1 VSLRSKLERRK
12 GKGEPGD
19 AIAPLPR
26 RKGEWGVGIEEE
38 DGDLPVRAS
47 SREELLEGLRREME
61 RIQARHAS
69 KPKPAAARPPAD
81 AGDLSLPGE
90 EAWTSAG
97 PVLVHRRTYDPD
109 HCHGRE
115 PVSGFLAPGPG
126 LAALG
131 RAPVIESLPRTGAL
145 FMDTETTGLS
155 GGAGTLPFLVGL
167 GRVSPSGCFDLTQI
181 LAREPCEEPA
191 LLEVLV
197 AELAG
202 ADYWVT
208 FNGRAFDLPL
218 LNTRFVINRM
228 QNPAAAWPHLD
239 LLHAARRV
247 FGRRLRDR
255 SLTSLEDAVLGFRRE
270 GDIPGGLIPGV
281 YADFLRGGPV
291 APMVAVI
298 EHNAN
303 DLVALA
309 ALGGVLERMYGDPA
323 AVAHADDH
331 LGLARCAIDAGERAV
346 AEEHL
351 GRAGDAVGEGA
362 RRVALHLLARAAAR
376 RGEGDRAR
384 DLWLELLADDPA
396 DAFAHLALSKHF
408 EHREKDFAR
417 AAEHAR
423 LAVEAEGD
431 EAAGWR
437 LSRISRKKE
446 RQDA

>member
-12 GKGEPGD
+12 GE
-19 AIAPLPR
+19 
-26 RKGEWGVGIEEE
+26 GVGE
-38 DGDLPVRAS
+38 DGGDLPERTPDRAA
-47 SREELLEGLRREME
+47 LLEGLRREME
-61 RIQARHAS
+61 RIQARNAPRA
-69 KPKPAAARPPAD
+69 KAAAAPGPAD
-81 AGDLSLPGE
+81 DEEPSLPGAE
-90 EAWTSAG
+90 VTTSAG
-97 PVLVHRRTYDPD
+97 PVLVRRLTFDPD

-115 PVSGFLAPGPG
+115 PVAGFLTPGPG
-126 LAALG
+126 LAALC
-131 RAPVIESLPRTGAL
+131 RVPAIEPLPRTAAL

-167 GRVSPSGCFDLTQI
+167 GRVAPSGCFELTQI

-202 ADYWVT
+202 AGYWVT

-218 LNTRFVINRM
+218 LNTRFVINRAR
-228 QNPAAAWPHLD
+228 NPAAAWPHLD

-281 YADFLRGGPV
+281 YADFLRGGAV
-291 APMVAVI
+291 APMCAVL

-323 AVAHADDH
+323 AVVHADDH
-331 LGLARCAIDAGERAV
+331 VGLARSAMDAGERAV

-351 GRAGDAVGEGA
+351 GRAGDAVGEDA
-362 RRVALHLLARAAAR
+362 RRVALHLLARSAAR

-384 DLWLELLADDPA
+384 ELWLELVADDPA
-396 DAFAHLALSKHF
+396 DAFAHLALSKHY
-408 EHREKDFAR
+408 EHRDKDLAR

-423 LAVEAEGD
+423 LAAEAEGD
-431 EAAGWR
+431 EAAERRRSR
-437 LSRISRKKE
+437 LARKKE
-446 RQDA
+446 RQDG

>member
-1 VSLRSKLERRK
+1 MSLRSKLGRRK
-12 GKGEPGD
+12 ERGS
-19 AIAPLPR
+19 
-26 RKGEWGVGIEEE
+26 
-38 DGDLPVRAS
+38 DLS
-47 SREELLEGLRREME
+47 SRAPDRAALLEGLRREMV
-61 RIQARHAS
+61 RIAARHA
-69 KPKPAAARPPAD
+69 PRTEPQETPPPR
-81 AGDLSLPGE
+81 GDDEEELPGAE
-90 EAWTSAG
+90 VRTSVG
-97 PVLVHRRTYDPD
+97 PVLVRRWTYAAD

-115 PVSGFLAPGPG
+115 PVAGFLAPGPG
-126 LAALG
+126 LGALG
-131 RAPVIESLPRTGAL
+131 RVPAIEGLPRTSAL

-167 GRVSPSGCFDLTQI
+167 GRVAPSGSFELVQI

-197 AELAG
+197 AELEG
-202 ADYWVT
+202 AAYWVT

-228 QNPAAAWPHLD
+228 KNPGAAWPHLD

-247 FGRRLRDR
+247 FGRRLADR
-255 SLTSLEDAVLGFRRE
+255 SLVSLEDAVLGFRRE
-270 GDIPGGLIPGV
+270 GDIPGGLIPAV
-281 YADFLRGGPV
+281 YADFLRGGPA
-291 APMVAVI
+291 APMIAVL

-331 LGLARCAIDAGERAV
+331 VGLARSAIDAGERAI

-351 GRAGDAVGEGA
+351 GRAGDAAGEDA

-376 RGEGDRAR
+376 RGESDPAR
-384 DLWLELLADDPA
+384 DLWLELVADDPA
-396 DAFAHLALSKHF
+396 DGFAHLALAKHF
-408 EHREKDFAR
+408 EHREHDFAR

-423 LAVEAEGD
+423 MAAEAEGD
-431 EAAGWR
+431 EAAERRRTR
-437 LSRISRKKE
+437 LSRKKE
-446 RQDA
+446 KNDG